1 MKYSLIFLV
10 IFFGNCFKVF
20 ATNDIGAVFEKA
32 HELLAINP
40 DSAILEV
47 NNLNDHIDSYSIKEQ
62 VLFHHKAAGFFGK
75 IGDFQRESS
84 HWAQE
89 VNLTTVD
96 ADSIHKAVYRLGQS
110 YLNQGKSDLATEQ
123 FELCQKYAI
132 ERMDTFVVAATY
144 DALASVMSQ
153 IGDREGAIGY
163 YLKSIRVLE
172 KLGKNSG
179 LAQAYMN
186 MGVAYFELDD
196 LEKAMES
203 RKNGTVYAELTGD
216 PYLINKARLAVA
228 GSYNSFDQPDSALY
242 LLLPAVVYFES
253 ENNLRFLNG
262 TYNELG
268 ITYSNLGKSDSAMMY
283 YEKSIALLKQHGYS
297 FALPGTLVNYGH
309 VLNKTGKYSEAVQA
323 CQEALPIVRTLSY
336 PSLESEI
343 CGCLYVN
350 FKAVNQ
356 ADSALYYYELQLML
370 EDSINNVEIQKSI
383 LEEEMESSFSQ
394 EKEVI
399 IADANAVIAEEK
411 SLRMVWVI
419 GAFILL
425 AALVILYLAFRQKQK
440 SNAIIQREK
449 HYLDNLLHNLVHEF
463 RTPLTLIKGPT
474 EELLKKDSEN
484 KLLRLVDKNSDQM
497 LSLVNQ
503 VLDFAKIKAG
513 RLEVSNEIT
522 NLHLFTNDTIA
533 LFEPAAREKKVS
545 LANDIQN
552 KNSTIKMD
560 GDKLFKII
568 SNLLTNAIKYSNDG
582 AKVVLKTNVTGG
594 ILTVNVSD
602 TGIGI
607 STADQ
612 EKVFNKFYQVDATI
626 TRKGE
631 GTGLGLAFVKELVQL
646 MNGEISLTSKLGEGT
661 NVQVKLPVQM
671 VEGYSESVLE
681 VSQEENIKAT
691 EVETVDM
698 TINKSKVLIIEDNR
712 DLQDFLNQILT
723 AEGYEVHSAMNG
735 ALGVEKAVEIIPDL
749 VISDVMMP
757 EMDGYQVVQQLKN
770 NFATEHIPIVILT
783 AKASFDSMI
792 EGLGSG
798 ADDYLSKPFKS
809 QELILR
815 VANQIKRQEILQQKY
830 LQSSNS
836 EISVVKHALIEKI
849 EEITK
854 SDLTT
859 QLTVEELA
867 EKCALSRSQLH
878 RKIKFITGLS
888 TTALLTKIRLDL
900 ALIDLR
906 KTDLTVAEIAYNYG
920 YNDPAHFTKL
930 FKKEFSK
937 TPSDVRKQGV

>member
-1 MKYSLIFLV
+1 MKNSVVFLV
-10 IFFGNCFKVF
+10 IFFCVYFRAY
-20 ATNDIGAVFEKA
+20 ATDNISEIFEKA
-32 HELLAINP
+32 HQLLATNP
-40 DSAILEV
+40 DSAILQV
-47 NNLNDHIDSYSIKEQ
+47 DNLNDQIDSYTIKEQ
-62 VLFHHKAAGFFGK
+62 VLFHHKAAGFFGR
-75 IGDFQRESS
+75 IGDFKRESN

-96 ADSIHKAVYRLGQS
+96 ADSIHKSVYRLGQS
-110 YLNQGKSDLATEQ
+110 YLNQGESDLATEQ

-153 IGDREGAIGY
+153 IGDREGAIAY

-179 LAQAYMN
+179 LAQAYIN

-203 RKNGTVYAELTGD
+203 RKNGTTYAELTGN

-228 GSYNSFDQPDSALY
+228 GSYNSFDQPDSALH
-242 LLLPAVVYFES
+242 LLLPTVIYFES

-268 ITYSNLGKSDSAMMY
+268 ITYSNLGKPDSAIMY
-283 YEKSIALLKQHGYS
+283 YEKSIALLKGHGYS

-343 CGCLYVN
+343 CGCLYAN

-356 ADSALYYYELQLML
+356 TDSALHYYELQLML

-484 KLLRLVDKNSDQM
+484 KLLKLVDKNSDQM

-513 RLEVSNEIT
+513 RLEVKNEIT

-533 LFEPAAREKKVS
+533 LFEPIAREKKVTLS
-545 LANDIQN
+545 NDVQN
-552 KNSTIKMD
+552 KKSSIKVD

-582 AKVVLKTNVTGG
+582 AKVVLKTNVINGFL
-594 ILTVNVSD
+594 IVEVSD

-607 STADQ
+607 STVDQ
-612 EKVFNKFYQVDATI
+612 EKVFDKFYQVDATI

-646 MNGEISLTSKLGEGT
+646 MNGEISLTSKLGQGT
-661 NVQVKLPVQM
+661 NVQVKLPVKM
-671 VEGYSESVLE
+671 VEDYTESTSTLGV
-681 VSQEENIKAT
+681 VQEEIQTLKRT
-691 EVETVDM
+691 D
-698 TINKSKVLIIEDNR
+698 TIDTTTNKSKILVVEDNS

-735 ALGVEKAVEIIPDL
+735 LLGVEKALEIIPDL

-783 AKASFDSMI
+783 AKSSFDSMI

-815 VANQIKRQEILQQKY
+815 VTNQIKRQQILQQKY
-830 LQSSNS
+830 LQPGDT
-836 EISVVKHALIEKI
+836 EVPVVKHALIEKI

-854 SDLTT
+854 ADLTT

-878 RKIKFITGLS
+878 RKVKFVTGLS
-888 TTALLTKIRLDL
+888 TTGLLTKIRLDL
-900 ALIDLR
+900 ALDDLR
-906 KTDLTVAEIAYNYG
+906 KTDLTVSEIAYNYG

-937 TPSDVRKQGV
+937 TPSEARK

>member
-1 MKYSLIFLV
+1 MKNSVVFLV
-10 IFFGNCFKVF
+10 IFFCICFRAY
-20 ATNDIGAVFEKA
+20 ATDNISEIFEKA
-32 HELLAINP
+32 HQLLATNP
-40 DSAILEV
+40 DSAVLQV
-47 NNLNDHIDSYSIKEQ
+47 DNLNDQIDSYTIKEQ
-62 VLFHHKAAGFFGK
+62 VLFHHKAAGFFGR
-75 IGDFQRESS
+75 IGDFKRESN

-96 ADSIHKAVYRLGQS
+96 ADSIHKSVYRLGQS
-110 YLNQGKSDLATEQ
+110 YLNQGESDLATEQ

-153 IGDREGAIGY
+153 IGDREGAIAY

-179 LAQAYMN
+179 LAQAYIN

-203 RKNGTVYAELTGD
+203 RKNGTTYAELTGN

-228 GSYNSFDQPDSALY
+228 GSYNSFDQPDSALH
-242 LLLPAVVYFES
+242 LLLPTVIYFES

-268 ITYSNLGKSDSAMMY
+268 ITYSNLGKPDSAIMY
-283 YEKSIALLKQHGYS
+283 YEKSIALLKGHGYS

-343 CGCLYVN
+343 CGCLYAN

-356 ADSALYYYELQLML
+356 TDSALHYYELQLML

-484 KLLRLVDKNSDQM
+484 KLLKLVDKNSDQM

-513 RLEVSNEIT
+513 RLEVKNEIT

-533 LFEPAAREKKVS
+533 LFEPIAREKKVTLS
-545 LANDIQN
+545 NDVQN
-552 KNSTIKMD
+552 KKSSIKVD

-582 AKVVLKTNVTGG
+582 AKVVLKTNVINGFL
-594 ILTVNVSD
+594 IVEVSD

-607 STADQ
+607 STVDQ
-612 EKVFNKFYQVDATI
+612 EKVFDKFYQVDATI

-646 MNGEISLTSKLGEGT
+646 MNGEISLTSKLGQGT
-661 NVQVKLPVQM
+661 NVQVKLPVKM
-671 VEGYSESVLE
+671 VEDYTESTSALGV
-681 VSQEENIKAT
+681 VQEEIQTLKRT
-691 EVETVDM
+691 D
-698 TINKSKVLIIEDNR
+698 TIDTTTNKSKILVVEDNS

-735 ALGVEKAVEIIPDL
+735 LLGVEKALEIIPDL

-815 VANQIKRQEILQQKY
+815 VTNQIKRQQILQQKY
-830 LQSSNS
+830 LQSGDT
-836 EISVVKHALIEKI
+836 EVPVVKHALIEKI

-854 SDLTT
+854 ADLTT
-859 QLTVEELA
+859 QLSVEELA

-878 RKIKFITGLS
+878 RKVKFITGLS
-888 TTALLTKIRLDL
+888 TTGLLTKIRLDL
-900 ALIDLR
+900 ALDDLQ
-906 KTDLTVAEIAYNYG
+906 KTDLTVSEIAYNYG

-937 TPSDVRKQGV
+937 TPSEARK

>member
-1 MKYSLIFLV
+1 MKNSVVFLV
-10 IFFGNCFKVF
+10 IFFCVYFRAY
-20 ATNDIGAVFEKA
+20 ATDNISEIFEKA
-32 HELLAINP
+32 HQLLATNP
-40 DSAILEV
+40 DSAILQV
-47 NNLNDHIDSYSIKEQ
+47 DNLNDQIDSYTIKEQ
-62 VLFHHKAAGFFGK
+62 VLFHHKAAGFFGR
-75 IGDFQRESS
+75 IGDFKRESN

-96 ADSIHKAVYRLGQS
+96 ADSIHKSVYRLGQS
-110 YLNQGKSDLATEQ
+110 YLNQGESDLATEQ

-153 IGDREGAIGY
+153 IGDREGAIAY

-179 LAQAYMN
+179 LAQAYIN

-203 RKNGTVYAELTGD
+203 RKNGTTYAELTGN

-228 GSYNSFDQPDSALY
+228 GSYNSFDQPDSALH
-242 LLLPAVVYFES
+242 LLLPTVIYFES

-268 ITYSNLGKSDSAMMY
+268 ITYSNLGKPDSAIMY
-283 YEKSIALLKQHGYS
+283 YEKSIALLKGHGYS

-343 CGCLYVN
+343 CGCLYAN

-356 ADSALYYYELQLML
+356 TDSALHYYELQLML

-484 KLLRLVDKNSDQM
+484 KLLKLVDKNSDQM

-513 RLEVSNEIT
+513 RLEVKNEIT

-533 LFEPAAREKKVS
+533 LFEPIAREKKVTLS
-545 LANDIQN
+545 NDVQN
-552 KNSTIKMD
+552 KKSSIKVD

-582 AKVVLKTNVTGG
+582 AKVVLKTNVINGFL
-594 ILTVNVSD
+594 IVEVSD

-607 STADQ
+607 STVDQ
-612 EKVFNKFYQVDATI
+612 EKVFDKFYQVDATI

-646 MNGEISLTSKLGEGT
+646 MNGEISLTSKLGQGT
-661 NVQVKLPVQM
+661 NVQVKLPVKM
-671 VEGYSESVLE
+671 VEDYTESTSALGV
-681 VSQEENIKAT
+681 VQEEIQTLKRT
-691 EVETVDM
+691 D
-698 TINKSKVLIIEDNR
+698 TIDTTTNKSKILVVEDNS

-735 ALGVEKAVEIIPDL
+735 LLGVEKALEIIPDL

-815 VANQIKRQEILQQKY
+815 VTNQIKRQQILQQKY
-830 LQSSNS
+830 LQSGDT
-836 EISVVKHALIEKI
+836 EVPVVKHALIEKI

-854 SDLTT
+854 ADLTT
-859 QLTVEELA
+859 QLSVEELA

-878 RKIKFITGLS
+878 RKVKFVTGLS
-888 TTALLTKIRLDL
+888 TTGLLTKIRLNL
-900 ALIDLR
+900 ALDDLR
-906 KTDLTVAEIAYNYG
+906 KTDLTVSEIAYNYG

-937 TPSDVRKQGV
+937 TPSEARK